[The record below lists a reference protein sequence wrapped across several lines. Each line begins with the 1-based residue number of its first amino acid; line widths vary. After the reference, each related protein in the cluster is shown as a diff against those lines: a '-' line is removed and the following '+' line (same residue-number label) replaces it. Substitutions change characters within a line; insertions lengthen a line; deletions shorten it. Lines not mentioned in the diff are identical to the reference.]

1 MSSAGE
7 LKNPLT
13 REGWERIAEE
23 HQQLLEVE
31 RPRIVE
37 NMATAAAEGDRSENA
52 EYIYS
57 RKRMREIDK
66 RLRYLTGLLKDAQI
80 IDPRNLR
87 NDRIDFGASF
97 VIEDEDGEQ
106 KQWTIVGMGEA
117 EAEKGTISWKSPLA
131 RAVWGRKIGDRVT
144 VDRPSGDIDVKI
156 IDLHYAGRRVI
167 PE

>member
-1 MSSAGE
+1 MSQDE

-13 REGWERIAEE
+13 REGWQRIAEE
-23 HQQLLEVE
+23 HRQLLEVE

-80 IDPRNLR
+80 VDPRNIR
-87 NDRIDFGASF
+87 SDRIEFGASF
-97 VIEDEDGEQ
+97 VIEDENGQSRE
-106 KQWTIVGMGEA
+106 WTIVGVGESDA
-117 EAEKGTISWKSPLA
+117 DKGTISWKSPLA
-131 RAVWGRKIGDRVT
+131 RAVWGKKIGQVVT
-144 VDRPSGDIDVKI
+144 VQRPMGDADYEILDI
-156 IDLHYAGRRVI
+156 HYAGRRV
-167 PE
+167 E

>member
-1 MSSAGE
+1 MSKDE

-23 HQQLLEVE
+23 HRQLLEVE

-80 IDPRNLR
+80 VDPRNIR
-87 NDRIDFGASF
+87 SSRI
-97 VIEDEDGEQ
+97 
-106 KQWTIVGMGEA
+106 
-117 EAEKGTISWKSPLA
+117 
-131 RAVWGRKIGDRVT
+131 
-144 VDRPSGDIDVKI
+144 
-156 IDLHYAGRRVI
+156 
-167 PE
+167 